1 MAFNGLDISSELP
14 CKLMRQRIQSFAVF
28 VKVFSCGL
36 EAHGAHTHWSVE
48 LTRW

>member
-1 MAFNGLDISSELP
+1 MAVNGLDISSELP

-28 VKVFSCGL
+28 VKVFS
-36 EAHGAHTHWSVE
+36 HTHWSVE